1 MSAIAAKP
9 AADAGAF
16 RPVPSIIAILLAI
29 VIVAV
34 AFLLGNAGIIVGGA
48 MLAVRVIGLIILG
61 AALIAF
67 GVHFVPVGGAPAAM
81 GQAPGIATGVAMLA
95 TGAGLA
101 GLFGGAWAAAS
112 FGTAFET
119 GGFALS
125 ILGGA
130 IGGGLMMA
138 ITCLMVNMSYVFG
151 MGIPPASGK
160 VEKDPLT
167 HDSQPEFKSQGTE
180 GHGLPFIS
188 YIGGVIGGLLGG
200 LGGTLIYVELLDFFS
215 ATLGAKA
222 GELVLHSNVFAHFFN
237 EILGAN
243 PGPLAI
249 GLAGII
255 AIGMFLVIAV
265 LSAYN
270 ITGTI
275 EGPHD
280 PKFKRFPRAII
291 AAILA
296 SAACG
301 LVAMLVVMII

>member
-9 AADAGAF
+9 AGNAGAF
-16 RPVPSIIAILLAI
+16 QPISSVIAIILT
-29 VIVAV
+29 VIFIGTVY
-34 AFLLGNAGIIVGGA
+34 FLGSLGYFAGGA
-48 MLAVRVIGLIILG
+48 MLPVTTLVGIIIG

-81 GQAPGIATGVAMLA
+81 GQSPGIATGVAMLA

-101 GLFGGAWAAAS
+101 GLFGGAWAANL
-112 FGTAFET
+112 
-119 GGFALS
+119 GFWVALA
-125 ILGGA
+125 GGA

-138 ITCLMVNMSYVFG
+138 ITCLMVNISYVYG
-151 MGIPPASGK
+151 MGIPAASGK
-160 VEKDPLT
+160 VENDPIT
-167 HDSQPEFKSQGTE
+167 GDSQVEYKSQGTE

-188 YIGGVIGGLLGG
+188 YVGGVIGGLFGG
-200 LGGTLIYVELLDFFS
+200 FGGTLIYIELLEFYNTSFIAFNMEGFS
-215 ATLGAKA
+215 SLS
-222 GELVLHSNVFAHFFN
+222 V
-237 EILGAN
+237 
-243 PGPLAI
+243 
-249 GLAGII
+249 GLAGIF

-291 AAILA
+291 AAVCA
-296 SAACG
+296 SGICG
-301 LVAMLVVMII
+301 LVALLAVAIL